1 MRERAMSAKN
11 LTDSFGRVMDYLRLA
26 ITDRCNLRC
35 VYCMPEEE
43 GGDPVSVL
51 SLPRIE
57 RVLKVMGS
65 LGVKKVKI
73 TGGEPLVHPEAAE
86 VVRLAKKAPNV
97 GNVTLTTN
105 GLRLARM
112 AKELAEA
119 GLDAV
124 NVSLDTLDPA
134 RFLSITRRDYLHRVL
149 TGLDQALSLGSLAV
163 KVNCVPT
170 ADSPIPDL
178 LALANLAKSHDLH
191 VRFIELMPIGLGK
204 GQTGL
209 DPAVLMAALAE
220 AVGPLRPVSR
230 QFGNGPAAY
239 YALPG
244 FIGKIGFISA
254 VKSCFCERCN
264 RVRVT
269 ADGYFKTCLHMDRGL
284 PLPLDDEAA
293 MAEVVVAAVRDKP
306 AGHLF
311 AQDDGLGEERPMSR
325 IGG

>member
-1 MRERAMSAKN
+1 MSAKS

-51 SLPRIE
+51 SLPRVE
-57 RVLKVMGS
+57 RILRVMGS
-65 LGVKKVKI
+65 LGVRKVKV

-86 VVRLAKKAPNV
+86 IVRLAKRAPNIR
-97 GNVTLTTN
+97 NVTLTTN

-112 AKELAEA
+112 AEELAEA

-134 RFLSITRRDYLHRVL
+134 RFLTITRRDYLHRVL
-149 TGLDQALSLGSLAV
+149 SGLDKALSLGALAV

-170 ADSPIPDL
+170 AESPIPDL
-178 LALANLAKSHDLH
+178 LALAGLAKDRDLH

-204 GQTGL
+204 GQAGL
-209 DPAVLMAALAE
+209 DPAALMAALAGRF
-220 AVGPLRPVSR
+220 GPLEPVSL

-244 FIGKIGFISA
+244 FTGKIGFISA

-284 PLPLDDEAA
+284 PLPLDDEEA
-293 MAEVVVAAVRDKP
+293 MAKAVAAAVREKP

-311 AQDDGLGEERPMSR
+311 AKDDGLGEDRPMSR